1 MKINFLIVI
10 LSLSFC
16 ISCNNKTNQKSK
28 DSDEN
33 YEKTLIT
40 RENEAAKN
48 EAKSSGIFVKE
59 ISFEIKA
66 DKKDFENG
74 IQPWVN
80 IEKSEIE
87 LPNLI
92 NKNEVVITEEKI
104 TVIIDYPLTNIYK
117 FDLISEKGFSKEL
130 LVQEITKEYQKLYK
144 EEEKTATIKT
154 VPMKERTMY
163 NRNQTNGKYGIWGH
177 DLADLAL
184 SSIQVYKENGNLILT
199 LGVES

>member
-16 ISCNNKTNQKSK
+16 ISCKNKANQTAK
-28 DSDEN
+28 DSDES
-33 YEKTLIT
+33 YEKTLIK

-48 EAKSSGIFVKE
+48 EAKSSGILVKE
-59 ISFEIKA
+59 ILFEINA
-66 DKKDFENG
+66 DKKDFEDG

-92 NKNEVVITEEKI
+92 NKDEVVITEKKI
-104 TVIIDYPLTNIYK
+104 TVIIDYPLTNIYT
-117 FDLISEKGFSKEL
+117 FDLKSEKGFTKEY

-184 SSIQVYKENGNLILT
+184 SSIQVYKENGNVILT
-199 LGVES
+199 LGIES

>member
-16 ISCNNKTNQKSK
+16 ISCNNKANQNSK

-33 YEKTLIT
+33 YEKILIK

-48 EAKSSGIFVKE
+48 EAKSTGIFVKD
-59 ISFEIKA
+59 IYFEIKA

-92 NKNEVVITEEKI
+92 NKDEVVITEKKI

-117 FDLISEKGFSKEL
+117 FDLKSEKGFTKEL
-130 LVQEITKEYQKLYK
+130 LVKEITKEYQKLYK
-144 EEEKTATIKT
+144 EEEKTATVKT

-199 LGVES
+199 LGIES

>member
-16 ISCNNKTNQKSK
+16 ISCNNKANQKSK

-33 YEKTLIT
+33 YEKTLIK

-92 NKNEVVITEEKI
+92 NKDEVVITEEKI